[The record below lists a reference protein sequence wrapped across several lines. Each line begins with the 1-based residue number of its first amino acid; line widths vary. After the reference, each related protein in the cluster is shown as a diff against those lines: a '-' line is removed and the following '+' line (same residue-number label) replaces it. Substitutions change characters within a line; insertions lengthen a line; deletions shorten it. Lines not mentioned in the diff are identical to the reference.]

1 MSLLKEV
8 FKVTLD
14 VIPSGDTAPV
24 QIQDALRGMGFRYNG
39 IHHEP
44 VNNDSYSRAFY
55 QFKGKAIKTTHS
67 SDKVFEI
74 VYKKEI
80 EDKVKGLSKDIRV
93 TIHDKRFE

>member
-44 VNNDSYSRAFY
+44 VNNDSYSRG
-55 QFKGKAIKTTHS
+55 QFGYRELLYGKP
-67 SDKVFEI
+67 VF
-74 VYKKEI
+74 
-80 EDKVKGLSKDIRV
+80 
-93 TIHDKRFE
+93 